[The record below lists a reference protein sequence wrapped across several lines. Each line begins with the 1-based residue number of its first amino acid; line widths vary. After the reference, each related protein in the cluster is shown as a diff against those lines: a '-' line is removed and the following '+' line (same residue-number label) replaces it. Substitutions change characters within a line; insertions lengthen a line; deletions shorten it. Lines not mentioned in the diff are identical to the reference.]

1 MAARRRTLA
10 RLGKVAVRLGTWNIL
25 SGSAVQAGP
34 RPSLASEVAK
44 LDLDVIGLN
53 EVDYRQERSGRADQ
67 AREAA
72 VGMGAVDWR
81 FGPSYGGAERN
92 TVPVQ
97 GALFGPDDQVPGP
110 HYGIALLSRIRVR
123 RWHRL
128 ELGRS
133 PIGLPLLNARDGR
146 RSWYF
151 CVDEPH
157 LAIAAELDNDWV
169 VVATHLSFVTP
180 VAMAQFM
187 RVRLWANSLGRKVA
201 IVGDMNLARAF
212 IPLRPHWQ
220 STVNASTFPSWN
232 PSVQLDHIL
241 LPRNVLGHPLT
252 LPAVGLS
259 DHLPIAVEV
268 D

>member
-1 MAARRRTLA
+1 M
-10 RLGKVAVRLGTWNIL
+10 RLGTWNIL
-25 SGSAVQAGP
+25 SGSAVIDGQH
-34 RPSLASEVAK
+34 PSLAEEVAR
-44 LDLDVIGLN
+44 LDLDVLGLN
-53 EVDYRQERSGRADQ
+53 EVDCGLERSGFADQ

-72 VGMGAVDWR
+72 LAMGATDWR
-81 FGPSYGGAERN
+81 FGPSYSGEERN
-92 TVPVQ
+92 PVQ
-97 GALFGPDDQVPGP
+97 GALLGPADTAVGP
-110 HYGIALLSRIRVR
+110 HYGIALLSRVPVR
-123 RWHRL
+123 KWHRL

-133 PIGLPLLNARDGR
+133 PIGLPLLNSRDGK

-157 LAIAAELDNDWV
+157 LAIAAELANGWV

-180 VAMAQFM
+180 VAIPQLM

-220 STVNASTFPSWN
+220 STVNASTYPSWK
-232 PSVQLDHIL
+232 PAVQLDHIL
-241 LPRNVLGHPLT
+241 LPRNVSGRPLA
-252 LPAVGLS
+252 LPHVGLS